1 MASLEV
7 LYEEFLAF
15 LELGGAVAWP
25 LAFVALLMWALIID
39 RFWFTM
45 VEYPKRRQA
54 TMDAWFARKDHTS
67 WHARQ
72 IRAEMISKLVV
83 SYRGSLL
90 VLKNLIAVC
99 PLMGL
104 LGTVMGMLE
113 VFDAV
118 ALSGNSNVR
127 AMASGVSQ
135 ATVSTMIGMV
145 IALSGLYFGERFRR
159 GTDSER
165 RKLEDLMVIQG

>member
-1 MASLEV
+1 MGSLEV
-7 LYEEFLAF
+7 YYEETLAF
-15 LELGGAVAWP
+15 MELGGAVAWP
-25 LAFVALLMWALIID
+25 LAMVALMMWYIIID
-39 RFWFTM
+39 RFWFTA
-45 VEYPKRRQA
+45 VEYPKRRKEA
-54 TMDAWFARKDHTS
+54 LDAWFQRTDHSS
-67 WHARQ
+67 WYARQ
-72 IRAEMISKLVV
+72 IRAEMISKLLV

-90 VLKNLIAVC
+90 VLVNLIAVC

-118 ALSGNSNVR
+118 AISGNSNVR

-159 GTDSER
+159 GTESER
-165 RKLEDLMVIQG
+165 RKLEDLMVTS

>member
-1 MASLEV
+1 MASLEAI
-7 LYEEFLAF
+7 YEETLAF
-15 LELGGAVAWP
+15 MELGGPVAWP
-25 LAFVALLMWALIID
+25 LAIVAMLMWFIIID
-39 RFWFTM
+39 HFWFSLM
-45 VEYPKRRQA
+45 EYPRRRQEA
-54 TMDAWFARKDHTS
+54 IDAWFARADQHS

-72 IRAEMISKLVV
+72 IRAEAISRLVV
-83 SYRGSLL
+83 DYRGSLL
-90 VLKNLIAVC
+90 VLQNLIAVC

-118 ALSGNSNVR
+118 ALMGNSNVR
-127 AMASGVSQ
+127 ALASGVSQ

-159 GTDSER
+159 SVEAER
-165 RKLEDLMVIQG
+165 RTLEDRLSAS